1 MNKRYIT
8 KTGLEKLRQ
17 DLEELKKRRTDIVD
31 RIKTAKELGDLRENA
46 EYSEA
51 RDAQAFNEAKILE
64 LEDMLKNI
72 EVVEHGNQNDVVD
85 IGSIITVESNGK
97 TQNFELVGVSEA
109 KPLEGKIS
117 VESPLG
123 QAFMGRKVGE
133 EVIVKV
139 PKGTM
144 RYKILKIK

>member
-1 MNKRYIT
+1 MNKRYVT
-8 KTGLEKLRQ
+8 KNGLEKLRQ
-17 DLEELKKRRTDIVD
+17 DLEELKKKRADIVE

-72 EVVEHGNQNDVVD
+72 EVVENGSGSDVVV
-85 IGSIITVESNGK
+85 IGSVITVESQGK
-97 TQNFELVGVSEA
+97 VQDFELVGASEA

-123 QAFMGRKVGE
+123 QAFMGRKKNE
-133 EVIVKV
+133 EVTVSV
-139 PKGTM
+139 PKGDM
-144 RYKILKIK
+144 QYKILKIK

>member
-8 KTGLEKLRQ
+8 KNGLEKLRQ
-17 DLEELKKRRTDIVD
+17 DLEELKKKRVDIVE

-72 EVVEHGNQNDVVD
+72 EVVENGVKSDAVV
-85 IGSIITVESNGK
+85 IGSVITVQSQGK
-97 TQNFELVGVSEA
+97 VQDFELVGASEA

-123 QAFMGRKVGE
+123 QAFIGRKMNE
-133 EVIVKV
+133 EVTVRV
-139 PKGTM
+139 PKGDIQ
-144 RYKILKIK
+144 YKILKIK

>member
-17 DLEELKKRRTDIVD
+17 DLEELKKKRADIVE

-64 LEDMLKNI
+64 LEDMLKNM
-72 EVVEHGNQNDVVD
+72 EVVENKNRSDTVV
-85 IGSIITVESNGK
+85 IGSIITAESQGK
-97 TQNFELVGVSEA
+97 VQDFELVGASEA

-123 QAFMGRKVGE
+123 QAFMGRKKNE
-133 EVIVKV
+133 EIIVKV
-139 PKGTM
+139 PKGDI
-144 RYKILKIK
+144 RYKVLKIK